1 MSPITRLEQLVE
13 VVKSKPRKRLVAA
26 FANDSHTIEAVSNA
40 IDLGIVEG
48 ILVGDE
54 ATIKKVC

>member
-26 FANDSHTIEAVSNA
+26 FANDSHTIDRKSV
-40 IDLGIVEG
+40 V
-48 ILVGDE
+48 
-54 ATIKKVC
+54 